1 MAFAV
6 VAGSLDVVGVVAG
19 PLDDAG
25 VGPLASLVQVLAVG
39 DIGADLV

>member
-25 VGPLASLVQVLAVG
+25 VGSLASLVQVLAAG